1 MIAFS
6 LAVLSVVAGGVSAGY
21 AGSNSGNDL
30 GYGGSGDSYGYGYSG
45 TFSGSEPVPNF
56 EFPGF
61 DFPGFV
67 GNYVN
72 SLSRHHEDFI
82 RKGGGVLSYSY
93 ASSSPT
99 ASARAQSSL
108 TFKSSNGLQ
117 AHVGYGQPGGY
128 SGGFGGSFGSGN
140 DGAFSGS
147 YSGPETY
154 SYSSPNTGPR
164 VYPESINFAQRG
176 AFGGPGS
183 GAASSSASIGPGG
196 VHQTAAVY
204 PENPKKPNVNT
215 RYAAPAGGAFRSVIT
230 ASESRTSSVGGK
242 PVTVQKAQTT
252 VNDNGKVTTYI
263 VENP

>member
-82 RKGGGVLSYSY
+82 R
-93 ASSSPT
+93 
-99 ASARAQSSL
+99 
-108 TFKSSNGLQ
+108 NLQ